1 MKETNSELVEKLSR
15 LRSFMDEK
23 GLVCCVLRRTAS
35 LAWITCGARTWV
47 NTANGEGPVTAIV
60 SPERH
65 LLVSNN
71 IESPRLAEEEGL
83 SAAGWSI
90 ESDPWYGPARSLPQI
105 LHDCDVVPAT
115 SGELVIGCDVP
126 IEASGVRALNIG
138 GPLARLRSRLLPV
151 EQERAA
157 ALGAD
162 CAAAMLEA
170 CERVQPGQSEYE
182 IAALLWERTQ
192 RRGIQAVVNLV
203 AVDERIHSYR
213 HPVPTA
219 KVLQRHAMLVLCGRR
234 DGLVSSLTRL
244 VHFGPV
250 PEDIRLRQRAV
261 AAVDASMIAASH
273 PGVTTGEVLARAVRA
288 YAEAGFDGAWR
299 EHHQGGVVAYEPRE
313 YLALPDSGDL
323 LHAGICCA
331 WNPSLPG
338 AKSEDT
344 ILVEEQGPRV
354 LTEIPGWPM
363 LDPPQ
368 GAPEGTPLRPDILV
382 R

>member
-15 LRSFMDEK
+15 LRALMAEQEL
-23 GLVCCVLRRTAS
+23 GCCVLRRTAS

-60 SPERH
+60 TPERH

-83 SAAGWSI
+83 AAAGWSI
-90 ESDPWYGPARSLPQI
+90 ESDPWYGPARSLPDI
-105 LHDCDVVPAT
+105 LHAYGVEAA
-115 SGELVIGCDVP
+115 SGSELVIGSDVP
-126 IEASGVRALNIG
+126 LDVPGLRAVNLG
-138 GPLARLRSRLLPV
+138 GQLARVRSQLLPV
-151 EQERAA
+151 EQARAA
-157 ALGAD
+157 TLGAD
-162 CAAAMLEA
+162 CATAMLEA
-170 CERVQPGQSEYE
+170 CEAVAPGQSEYD
-182 IAALLWERTQ
+182 IAALLWEHTQ
-192 RRGIQAVVNLV
+192 RRGIQAIVNLV

-250 PEDIRLRQRAV
+250 PEDIRLWQRAV
-261 AAVDASMIAASH
+261 AAVDASMIAASR
-273 PGVTTGEVLARAVRA
+273 PGVTTGEVLACAVRA

-323 LHAGICCA
+323 LHAGMCCA

-344 ILVEEQGPRV
+344 ILVEDQGPRV

-368 GAPEGTPLRPDILV
+368 GAPDGTLLRPDILV